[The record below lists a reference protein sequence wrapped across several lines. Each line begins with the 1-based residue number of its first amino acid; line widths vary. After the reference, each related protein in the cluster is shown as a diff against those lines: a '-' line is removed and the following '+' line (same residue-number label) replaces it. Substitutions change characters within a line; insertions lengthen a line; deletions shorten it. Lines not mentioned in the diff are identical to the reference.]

1 MKKNRKKYT
10 EKIVEKRYTHRYNS
24 KQMSRKDL
32 IFFFLKIA
40 SKLPPGSMTYI
51 ADVSLLTKI
60 RTTYR

>member
-1 MKKNRKKYT
+1 MKKRKRKYT
-10 EKIVEKRYTHRYNS
+10 EKLEEKKYTHEWR
-24 KQMSRKDL
+24 KKEMSRKDL

-40 SKLPPGSMTYI
+40 HKLPPGSKTYI